1 MNGLLCPGYSS
12 SSYFNKTFI
21 YRAIKLFMFCI
32 PSVQSLV
39 DEAMDV
45 IFAPKVVVRKLAL
58 AIALEAGMVS
68 TLKVHVSPP
77 KPSLS

>member
-1 MNGLLCPGYSS
+1 MN
-12 SSYFNKTFI
+12 I
-21 YRAIKLFMFCI
+21 YRVVKLLTFCI

-58 AIALEAGMVS
+58 AIALEVGMVS
-68 TLKVHVSPP
+68 TMKVLISPP
-77 KPSLS
+77 KPIMP